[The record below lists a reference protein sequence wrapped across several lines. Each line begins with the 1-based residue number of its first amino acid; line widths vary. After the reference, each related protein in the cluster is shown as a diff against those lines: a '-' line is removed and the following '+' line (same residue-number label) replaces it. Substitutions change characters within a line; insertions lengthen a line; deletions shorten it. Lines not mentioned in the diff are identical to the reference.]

1 MHRGAYSFWPQLISY
16 LNLTPEQEARI
27 RQMCLSENQKI
38 MVLSSKNI
46 QETPAVKLDKS
57 KV

>member
-1 MHRGAYSFWPQLISY
+1 MHRGVYSFWPQLISY

-38 MVLSSKNI
+38 LVMSSKSM

-57 KV
+57 KM

>member
-1 MHRGAYSFWPQLISY
+1 MHRGAYSFWPQVISY

>member
-1 MHRGAYSFWPQLISY
+1 MHRGVYSFWPQLISY

>member
-16 LNLTPEQEARI
+16 LNFTPEQEARI